1 MAGKR
6 TTDFLNHGGGNR
18 RSFFR
23 TTLGRV
29 ADEVANRAE
38 SRVVQQRYLRP
49 PGALR
54 EVAFLAS
61 CTRCGECVTACPV
74 SAILKAPTSAGLAAG
89 TPFIDTKIR
98 ACIAC
103 EDMPCAAVCPTD
115 ALIVP
120 DEGWVGYRMADL
132 ELIPERCITFYGS
145 ECGACA
151 RVCPVGDAAIYM
163 DDAGRPV
170 IKVEGCV
177 GCGSCV
183 RACVTSPPSLRLQY

>member
-1 MAGKR
+1 LARKR
-6 TTDFLNHGGGNR
+6 PTDFLTQTDGDR

-29 ADEVANRAE
+29 ADAVADRAE

-61 CTRCGECVTACPV
+61 CTRCGDCLSACPV

-89 TPFIDTKIR
+89 TPFIDTRVR

-103 EDMPCAAVCPTD
+103 DDMPCAAVCPTD
-115 ALIVP
+115 ALTVP
-120 DEGWVGYRMADL
+120 ENGWVGYKMADL
-132 ELIPERCITFYGS
+132 ELVPERCIAFYGS

-151 RVCPVGDAAIYM
+151 RACPVGDEAIYM
-163 DDAGRPV
+163 DDSGKPV
-170 IKVEGCV
+170 IKAEGCV

-183 RACVTSPPSLRLQY
+183 RACVTSPPSLTLKY